1 MKRIDNP
8 NITARKYI
16 FLSCSLLLLAVLC
29 FFASVRQQQNILA
42 EHVSPSVLRFH
53 ILADSDR
60 AADQDVKLEV
70 RSLIMDYLSRE
81 MAADAQ
87 KEDTV
92 RYLNTHTAE
101 IEHLANQYLA
111 DRGFDYQ
118 ARLELTNCYF
128 PLRTYGTLTFPAG
141 YYDAARIVLGRGAGH
156 NWWCVLYPR
165 FCFVDAA
172 CTEIPEKTLKKLKDS
187 LKQDD
192 YLALQDSR
200 PEVKI
205 GFFLFPLLNP

>member
-1 MKRIDNP
+1 MKNIHNI

-16 FLSCSLLLLAVLC
+16 FLSCSMLLLAVLC
-29 FFASVRQQQNILA
+29 LSAAVRQKQELLA
-42 EHVSPSVLRFH
+42 AHVAPSVLRFH

-60 AADQDVKLEV
+60 NEDQEVKLEV
-70 RSLIMDYLSRE
+70 RSLIMDYLSRK
-81 MAADAQ
+81 MDAGAQ

-92 RYLNTHTAE
+92 RYLTDHTAE
-101 IEHLANQYLA
+101 IEQLANDHLAG
-111 DRGFDYQ
+111 RGFSYQ
-118 ARLELTNCYF
+118 ASLELTYCYF
-128 PLRTYGTLTFPAG
+128 PLRNYGPMTFPAG
-141 YYDAARIVLGRGAGH
+141 YYDAARIVLGSGKGH

-172 CTEIPEKTLKKLKDS
+172 CTEIPAETLEQLKAS

-205 GFFLFPLLNP
+205 RFFLFPFLNP